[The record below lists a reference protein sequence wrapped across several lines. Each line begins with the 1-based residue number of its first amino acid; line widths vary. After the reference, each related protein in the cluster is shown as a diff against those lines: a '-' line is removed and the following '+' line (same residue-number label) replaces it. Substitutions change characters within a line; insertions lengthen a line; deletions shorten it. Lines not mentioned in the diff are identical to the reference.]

1 MIYRILR
8 ARYEG
13 SGFPAGRAGWAM
25 GPPELPLTV
34 EGSYQPADGRERRY
48 IVEIT
53 QPGTPDVARFRFFDG
68 TWQAERALLPAPVAL
83 SHGLAVRFPEATF
96 QGGERWEFGAYL
108 PEGAER
114 AGEPG
119 PQSARTEG
127 SAEIRVTAEEGPVE
141 GIIVQGSAVGLQMTA
156 PFVQDLTGED
166 WIPWQG
172 SAQEFRLSVVQG
184 EVRGFYLVAAILR
197 PDSPIIARYQ
207 REGLWDL
214 RWKGRSPE
222 EVMAMREVLR
232 SLWRERRPVALV
244 VGGRAVVGYVEMPL
258 ELRIAEEKP
267 YRRSGEVRVRLWEP

>member
-1 MIYRILR
+1 M
-8 ARYEG
+8 
-13 SGFPAGRAGWAM
+13 
-25 GPPELPLTV
+25 
-34 EGSYQPADGRERRY
+34 
-48 IVEIT
+48 
-53 QPGTPDVARFRFFDG
+53 
-68 TWQAERALLPAPVAL
+68 
-83 SHGLAVRFPEATF
+83 
-96 QGGERWEFGAYL
+96 
-108 PEGAER
+108 
-114 AGEPG
+114 
-119 PQSARTEG
+119 
-127 SAEIRVTAEEGPVE
+127 TAEEGPVE
-141 GIIVQGSAVGLQMTA
+141 GIIVQGSAVVLQMTA